1 MRGRFKGSGGAN
13 YGTSLTSGGDKQG
26 IVRVGAPGPVG
37 GGECQ
42 GGALADGDTSTVDGH
57 TSACQR
63 ARAGGEAGDSGLW
76 CRIWEGA
83 GKSGDWGRTGD
94 RRRSDSTAIENCSED
109 EERRFISFS
118 FSLPL
123 FFLAIYYLSYVFL
136 TSHLLPP
143 LPAAPP
149 GSRLMH
155 VATLGSRIPS
165 PLLAEARGIHETSC
179 VEVRRTVFAITEEE
193 EARLPC
199 PVHGHW
205 SILFLSPALYFAI
218 PLFHTPSLP
227 RLPAILPPCPTTK
240 RTPDTWIPITP
251 RPHPQTHGRPVPTT
265 GETTPSTRA
274 TPLPSSSHLSQ
285 SASSSLA
292 S

>member
-1 MRGRFKGSGGAN
+1 MPRRCFGGWGYKYSRWSHIRMSA
-13 YGTSLTSGGDKQG
+13 GTSGGRG
-26 IVRVGAPGPVG
+26 RVIPAF
-37 GGECQ
+37 
-42 GGALADGDTSTVDGH
+42 
-57 TSACQR
+57 
-63 ARAGGEAGDSGLW
+63 
-76 CRIWEGA
+76 GA
-83 GKSGDWGRTGD
+83 GYGKERGRVETGAERVTGVDLTASRLRTAAKTKSDVSSPSR
-94 RRRSDSTAIENCSED
+94 
-109 EERRFISFS
+109 

-123 FFLAIYYLSYVFL
+123 FFLAIYLSYVFL

-227 RLPAILPPCPTTK
+227 RLPAILPPCPTT
-240 RTPDTWIPITP
+240 RHTPDTWIPITP